1 MAVFC
6 AKEVIYECKDV
17 ISPDIMEYYV
27 NKKLDDNNKTY
38 FNEVNET
45 SIDDEEGE
53 ETTET
58 KN

>member
-1 MAVFC
+1 MYTFE
-6 AKEVIYECKDV
+6 EVIYECTDV

-27 NKKLDDNNKTY
+27 NKNLDDNNKKY
-38 FNEVNET
+38 FIEVNET

-53 ETTET
+53 ETIET